1 MANVP
6 IFAVGT
12 HSKILSLVESGV
24 LTYPSYVFCHDT
36 NTIAFLDSELN
47 VHDAIGWNQSSIQV
61 VDELPTAEEARSD
74 TFYIS
79 NGKGY
84 LFINGLAVPIFR
96 DITQDTNYDSLEN
109 IPIVNKYGDATNPI
123 VVADLSDGSYS
134 ISGTYVIGGNLTTK
148 YVTSRKI
155 LFIIDSD
162 ETGKMITKVNGNNIL
177 LYTLNPDTQEVSST
191 KYATQD
197 WVEKQGFATEAYVQ
211 QVYEKLANQVL
222 VTKVSQL
229 ENDAG
234 YLTANDIKG
243 IGDDDITNLF
253 YG

>member
-1 MANVP
+1 MANIP

-12 HSKILSLVESGV
+12 HSKILPLVESGV

-47 VHDAIGWNQSSIQV
+47 IHDAIGWNQTSIQV
-61 VDELPTAEEARSD
+61 VDELPSAEEARSN

-96 DITQDTNYDSLEN
+96 DITQDTDYDGLEN
-109 IPIVNKYGDATNPI
+109 IPIVNKYGDAINPI
-123 VVADLSDGSYS
+123 IIADLSDGTYS

-148 YVTSRKI
+148 YVTARKT
-155 LFIIDSD
+155 LFIVDSD
-162 ETGKMITKVNGNNIL
+162 ETEKKITKVNGNNIL
-177 LYTLNPDTQEVSST
+177 LYTFNLETQETSFT
-191 KYATQD
+191 EYATKD
-197 WVEKQGFATEAYVQ
+197 WIMEQRFATEAYVKQ
-211 QVYEKLANQVL
+211 NL

-229 ENDAG
+229 ENDAS
-234 YLTANDIKG
+234 YLTANDIKE
-243 IGDDDITNLF
+243 IGDDDIANLF
-253 YG
+253 DM